1 MVLIRKVFILILLCI
16 AKTFNFLLK
25 RKNYLFYNK
34 IIEKLDAELYINKD
48 ILGSQLK
55 FYCPNSII
63 EWRVNNLISK
73 EPKTIEWINNFNG
86 EKIVFWDVG
95 ANIGVYSI
103 YAALKHLDKIKVNS
117 FEPSTSN
124 LRILSRNI
132 NINNY
137 SEQIE
142 IVQLP
147 LFNNKLEFN
156 KMNESRFIEGGA
168 LHSFS
173 VDYNYKGKKYKIN
186 NMYKIIGVSLDFLI
200 DNNVLSPPNYLKID
214 VDGTEH
220 LILDGAKNIL
230 ASEDRPKEILIELHK
245 EFEDQYSKVFN
256 IMKKNNYEL
265 IDSYPDQIEYIF
277 RIK

>member
-1 MVLIRKVFILILLCI
+1 
-16 AKTFNFLLK
+16 
-25 RKNYLFYNK
+25 
-34 IIEKLDAELYINKD
+34 
-48 ILGSQLK
+48 
-55 FYCPNSII
+55 
-63 EWRVNNLISK
+63 
-73 EPKTIEWINNFNG
+73 
-86 EKIVFWDVG
+86 
-95 ANIGVYSI
+95 
-103 YAALKHLDKIKVNS
+103 
-117 FEPSTSN
+117 
-124 LRILSRNI
+124 
-132 NINNY
+132 
-137 SEQIE
+137 
-142 IVQLP
+142 
-147 LFNNKLEFN
+147 
-156 KMNESRFIEGGA
+156 MNESRFIEGGA

-230 ASEDRPKEILIELHK
+230 ASKDRPKEILIELHK